1 VSETWSI
8 DEEARRLCGCLLCRS
23 DVYRNVYPDP
33 GLKSCAR
40 IRFAAGIRA
49 GLKKAAEVATKI
61 GPMNQSD
68 SLDAAARIRALLG
81 AR

>member
-1 VSETWSI
+1 VSGWSV
-8 DEEARRLCGCLLCRS
+8 DGAARELCGCLLCRS

-40 IRFAAGIRA
+40 IRFTAGIRA
-49 GLKKAAEVATKI
+49 GLEKAAEVASKV